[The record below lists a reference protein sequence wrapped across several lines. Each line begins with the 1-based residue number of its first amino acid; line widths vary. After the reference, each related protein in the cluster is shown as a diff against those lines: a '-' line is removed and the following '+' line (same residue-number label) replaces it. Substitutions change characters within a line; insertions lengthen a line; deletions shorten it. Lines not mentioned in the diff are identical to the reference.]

1 MVRGEIEPSRVDAFL
16 DDLRLFKLGYSWGGP
31 VSLVV
36 PYALKDMRQA
46 WPNHLQP
53 GVLVRFSLGLESPEA
68 LIEDLQ
74 RSAQR
79 HLA

>member
-1 MVRGEIEPSRVDAFL
+1 
-16 DDLRLFKLGYSWGGP
+16 
-31 VSLVV
+31 LVV